1 MKPNTHFRIETL
13 EDLKKVKEK
22 YKDKWI
28 SWEEIGG
35 KISWEEIEEE
45 TDEDIFKNNPEFR
58 NVIKHY
64 TGGVM
69 LTSFTKF
76 STEVKNPFKKK
87 SFWQHLAEWVSAA
100 AYAINR

>member
-13 EDLKKVKEK
+13 KDLKKVKEK
-22 YKDKWI
+22 YKDKWV
-28 SWEEIGG
+28 SWEEING
-35 KISWEEIEEE
+35 E

-58 NVIKHY
+58 NVIKHC

-76 STEVKNPFKKK
+76 STEVKTPFKKK
-87 SFWQHLAEWVSAA
+87 SFWQHLEEWGSAA